1 MHFTKTHKILTA
13 TVIALGL
20 TATGLG
26 TWALIG
32 SGESD
37 TRAVATHSSLD
48 SSTTTTVPAAPT
60 PPPTGATSDG
70 GADDGADDG
79 GGSGGGA
86 PADSGAP
93 ADDGNAGQVA
103 PENPGQA
110 NAGNPGNG
118 PIQNI
123 PVNGNPQF
131 QSPDVQA
138 PSIAITS
145 VMCDS
150 LNVVVYF
157 TASDPSGIA
166 EVMVAVKTTNLLG
179 NPNPTK
185 YPAVN
190 QILSG
195 VYTTS
200 FSAGKW
206 QSSMLS
212 IGAKDTYGNKSS
224 IDKASFCSA

>member
-70 GADDGADDG
+70 DGGADDGADDG
-79 GGSGGGA
+79 GGSGG
-86 PADSGAP
+86 GAP

-118 PIQNI
+118 PFQNI

-138 PSIAITS
+138 PSISITS
-145 VMCDS
+145 VVCDS

-157 TASDPSGIA
+157 KASDPSGIA

-185 YPAVN
+185 YPAVS

-212 IGAKDTYGNKSS
+212 IGAKDTYGNKAG